1 MVFFCDNS
9 QNNWLLYL
17 YVLHDQKSIR
27 TSVNIFVS
35 DTIPRRLHLRMHLCT
50 TTYCDL
56 QTIKYTTTVAV
67 CIQGNTNGIQ
77 KIIIHNKLPLLNF
90 AH

>member
-1 MVFFCDNS
+1 MYFMTRRV
-9 QNNWLLYL
+9 
-17 YVLHDQKSIR
+17 R

-35 DTIPRRLHLRMHLCT
+35 DTIPRPLHLRMHLC

-56 QTIKYTTTVAV
+56 QTIKYTTTVVV
-67 CIQGNTNGIQ
+67 CSQGNTNNT
-77 KIIIHNKLPLLNF
+77 IILHRKLTLLNFAQLCSALLTFAQLYSILLNF